1 MMKTFQHK
9 RSCGRQ
15 ARQIHEPRENS
26 VRKPESPT
34 LRAIAE
40 LRRLAADDRGKG
52 MAGRE
57 SWLREWLVK
66 QDDLAEFIYVFE

>member
-1 MMKTFQHK
+1 M
-9 RSCGRQ
+9 
-15 ARQIHEPRENS
+15 
-26 VRKPESPT
+26 
-34 LRAIAE
+34 RAIAE